1 MKEDKY
7 VTYEEWRISRENILE
22 KIKEGDD
29 ENLRYINELK
39 EKIAEGNVYQRQS
52 FEVQKDTNKQMKQLN
67 DTNNK
72 QWDAIKEIKFVVKN
86 HEDDIGRLEG
96 TISEKQKNSVQ
107 ITVALIGTAGTIIVG
122 AFGLAQYFLRRYLC
136 TVFYYAKRKVD
147 KWQFY
152 LQAANQP
159 LNKLRLGRSGWLK

>member
-67 DTNNK
+67 DANNK

-122 AFGLAQYFLRRYLC
+122 AFGLAQYF
-136 TVFYYAKRKVD
+136 F
-147 KWQFY
+147 
-152 LQAANQP
+152 
-159 LNKLRLGRSGWLK
+159 